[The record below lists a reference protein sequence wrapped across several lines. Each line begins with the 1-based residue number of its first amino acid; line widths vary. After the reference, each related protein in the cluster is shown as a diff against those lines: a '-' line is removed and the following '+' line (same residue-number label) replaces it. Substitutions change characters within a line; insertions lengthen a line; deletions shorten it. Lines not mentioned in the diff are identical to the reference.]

1 MSRSCPSIFTT
12 VVHAPTSLASMF
24 PGVRRLAAFQLGRC
38 FALGG
43 DVAKARQWLGAIKRR
58 GSGLDKRSATTKRT
72 GTG

>member
-1 MSRSCPSIFTT
+1 LPLDLHDGC
-12 VVHAPTSLASMF
+12 ACADLARIDV
-24 PGVRRLAAFQLGRC
+24 PRRRRLAAFQLGRC